1 MAHTKSSL
9 AADLLSGLK
18 APECNSGPD
27 VILDFIFRDGLFFIS
42 ISNIGDKPAYKVSV
56 KFDCKIYGLAGA
68 KEISAL
74 PMFRNIEFLAPKK
87 EIVTFLDS
95 SSSYFARKA
104 PTKIA
109 ARISYRDSEGAK
121 SSVTIN
127 HDLEIYREIG
137 YMIRSDDGQPHGG
150 HGADQ
155 ENENGTSG
163 SL

>member
-1 MAHTKSSL
+1 MAHKKSSL
-9 AADLLSGLK
+9 TADLLSGIK
-18 APECNSGPD
+18 PRQPDSGPD

-56 KFDCKIYGLAGA
+56 KFDCKVYGLAGT

-74 PMFRNIEFLAPKK
+74 PLFRNIEFLAPKK

-95 SSSYFARKA
+95 SSSYFGREG

-109 ARISYRDSEGAK
+109 ARISYRDSQGAK
-121 SSVTIN
+121 RSVTIN

-137 YMIRSDDGQPHGG
+137 YMMRSGDRQPLF
-150 HGADQ
+150 DQ
-155 ENENGTSG
+155 NGRLG
-163 SL
+163 E

>member
-18 APECNSGPD
+18 TTGRDSEPD

-42 ISNIGDKPAYKVSV
+42 VSNIGDKPAYKVSI
-56 KFDCKIYGLAGA
+56 KFDCKIYGLGGT

-74 PMFRNIEFLAPKK
+74 PLFRNIEFLAPNK

-95 SSSYFARKA
+95 SSSYFRREA

-109 ARISYRDSEGAK
+109 ARISYRDSDGTK
-121 SSVTIN
+121 RSVTIN

-137 YMIRSDDGQPHGG
+137 YMIKLEEGHQLNDRSTD
-150 HGADQ
+150 
-155 ENENGTSG
+155 
-163 SL
+163 